1 MADEF
6 LGDRKKALEDSFFAK
21 ENAKLVERMRA
32 EREKTSAREGLGKVA
47 GISDAAVL
55 QKLVELGITSETW
68 AAVALVPLVEVAWAD
83 GSLDDKERR
92 AILAAAEANGVG
104 AGSPSFELLEN
115 WLAVR
120 PDSQML
126 EAWDGSIATLC
137 ADLDER
143 EKQALM
149 AEVVGRA
156 RTVAEA
162 AGGIL
167 GLGNKVSAEEA
178 EVLSRLERAFGP

>member
-21 ENAKLVERMRA
+21 ENAKLVERLRA
-32 EREKTSAREGLGKVA
+32 EKEKTSAREGLAQVT
-47 GISDAAVL
+47 GISDAAVV
-55 QKLVELGITSETW
+55 QKLVDLGIKPETW
-68 AAVALVPLVEVAWAD
+68 AAVSLLPLIEVAWAD
-83 GSLDDKERR
+83 GNVDDKERR
-92 AILAAAEANGVG
+92 AVLAAAEANGIA
-104 AGSPSFELLEN
+104 AGSPSSELLEN
-115 WLAVR
+115 WLVER

-126 EAWDGSIATLC
+126 EAWGGSIATLC
-137 ADLDER
+137 AALDER
-143 EKQALM
+143 EKQALK